1 MKISNSVLECKQTFT
16 KKSRSQKKSG
26 KISILQIS
34 SELSSQ
40 IDPQDWNWSLDQKT
54 DMEFLD
60 VSGYK
65 KSFAWKHFLWCDE
78 KQTGK
83 CRICGRMTKCDL
95 KYGIGNIL
103 RHLKQAHQ
111 ITKLSSH

>member
-1 MKISNSVLECKQTFT
+1 MKILSW
-16 KKSRSQKKSG
+16 KKIVKLMGIK
-26 KISILQIS
+26 ILQIS
-34 SELSSQ
+34 SELSQ
-40 IDPQDWNWSLDQKT
+40 IDPQDWNWSVESQKT
-54 DMEFLD
+54 DLEFLD

-111 ITKLSSH
+111 ITKLSS